1 MEALAI
7 NCNHRIEAVSF
18 SFKENKFIKFQ
29 IEFDV
34 TWNVHMEDLE
44 DGQKDNVGL
53 RREIF
58 IIKKKRG
65 VSLMK

>member
-1 MEALAI
+1 
-7 NCNHRIEAVSF
+7 
-18 SFKENKFIKFQ
+18 
-29 IEFDV
+29 
-34 TWNVHMEDLE
+34 MEDLE

-58 IIKKKRG
+58 IIKKKRAG